1 MVAVFLED
9 LRCGNTRLSNSPS
22 SLPSTPLI
30 HRRCC
35 HATANPSLTPSS
47 RFDYL
52 LWSLLYTPLE
62 KALPSPRV
70 ATALMC
76 LWAPEETIRSMISP
90 LPRTSRIRPLSGS
103 YTSRTTDCSRSYCS
117 LDMGTMDLD
126 LDVFAAA
133 AARCCCCCCCF
144 CCCCLFP
151 ESSSLVAA
159 VASAFALA
167 SRPDDSEWYC
177 YRDEGICVVASRF
190 RIPCTMPARPLCLVS
205 CRRRCLH
212 YCRCCCCSQSHRHSR
227 H

>member
-47 RFDYL
+47 QFDYL

-144 CCCCLFP
+144 
-151 ESSSLVAA
+151 SSS
-159 VASAFALA
+159 
-167 SRPDDSEWYC
+167 
-177 YRDEGICVVASRF
+177 
-190 RIPCTMPARPLCLVS
+190 PARVLFLFGVGLVYVAPAGVFLS
-205 CRRRCLH
+205 LSKGDCKSVFFVSLPSFRRRVCFSFRDLF
-212 YCRCCCCSQSHRHSR
+212 RFPFL
-227 H
+227 